1 MLAVTLDGTKIHANA
16 SCHSA
21 LSHEH
26 AGRVEAQLKA
36 EVTDLLAQ
44 AETVDRAD
52 IPDGLS
58 IPDELARCEER
69 LAKFAKVRAK
79 IKARARERF
88 HHPSLDELFAGPPP
102 EGARRQ
108 EPLRPAQ
115 THPQTRVQYHQIR
128 ARFPP
133 VPDARPLQ
141 RPGRV
146 EPGDHGLEP
155 EADVR
160 PEPGR
165 LTSAN
170 ETRGRP
176 PCGCAP
182 PQDDAGRFDAAVS
195 VPISPSA
202 PSSGVAV
209 TNIQSS
215 PEKSSPTGC

>member
-26 AGRVEAQLKA
+26 ASRVEAQLKA

-58 IPDELARCEER
+58 IPDKLARCEER
-69 LAKFAKVRAK
+69 LAKLAEVRAK
-79 IKARARERF
+79 IEARARERF

-115 THPQTRVQYHQIR
+115 TH
-128 ARFPP
+128 
-133 VPDARPLQ
+133 LQ
-141 RPGRV
+141 QPGRV
-146 EPGDHGLEP
+146 EPRDHGLEP

-170 ETRGRP
+170 ETQGRP
-176 PCGCAP
+176 PRGCAP
-182 PQDDAGRFDAAVS
+182 PQGDAGRFDAAVS
-195 VPISPSA
+195 VPIAPSA

-209 TNIQSS
+209 TNTQSS
-215 PEKSSPTGC
+215 SERSSPTGC